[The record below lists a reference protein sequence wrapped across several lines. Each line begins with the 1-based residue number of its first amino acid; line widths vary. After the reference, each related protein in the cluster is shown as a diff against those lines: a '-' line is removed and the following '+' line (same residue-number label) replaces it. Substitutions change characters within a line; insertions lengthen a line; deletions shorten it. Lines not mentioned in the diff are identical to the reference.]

1 MDLHP
6 LQRHKIERFFHSESG
21 EECMK
26 IAGKLLQKAIDNINN
41 EMCDRFTDYLVDEY
55 SLFYADIVRDGIIQ
69 QVSALLAGDDKVLE
83 RYKLK
88 AADWGLP
95 CDPDGIRKKIVQD
108 NADVIKDTYIQSLEE
123 ENERLRE
130 IIKARKDYY

>member
-1 MDLHP
+1 MDIDK
-6 LQRHKIERFFHSESG
+6 LQSHKIEKFFHSESG
-21 EECMK
+21 ERGMK
-26 IAGKLLQKAIDNINN
+26 IAGELLKKAIDDINN

-55 SLFYADIVRDGIIQ
+55 SLFYADRVRDGIIQ
-69 QVSALLAGDDKVLE
+69 QVSALLAGDYKVLE

-88 AADWGLP
+88 ASDWGVP
-95 CDPDGIRKKIVQD
+95 CDPDGIRRKIVQE

-130 IIKARKDYY
+130 RIKVREGRY

>member
-1 MDLHP
+1 MDIDK
-6 LQRHKIERFFHSESG
+6 LQSHKIEKFFHSESG
-21 EECMK
+21 ERGMK
-26 IAGKLLQKAIDNINN
+26 IAGELLKKAIDDINN

-55 SLFYADIVRDGIIQ
+55 SLFYADRVRDGIIQ
-69 QVSALLAGDDKVLE
+69 QVSALLAGDYKVLE

-88 AADWGLP
+88 AF
-95 CDPDGIRKKIVQD
+95 QE

-130 IIKARKDYY
+130 RIKVREGRY